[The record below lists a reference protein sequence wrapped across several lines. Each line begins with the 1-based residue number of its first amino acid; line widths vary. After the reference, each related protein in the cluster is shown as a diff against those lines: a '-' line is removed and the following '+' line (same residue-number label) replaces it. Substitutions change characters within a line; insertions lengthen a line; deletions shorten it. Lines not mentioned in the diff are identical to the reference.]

1 MFSAKCIICRFS
13 NKSMF
18 YASKNL
24 KVNVRKK
31 VPYHP
36 QQLLK
41 PCNAG
46 FCYFCKRKKENQQ
59 RFLVRN
65 PQQDQHFVNLCYN
78 LLESTRKKKRGKK
91 KKKNTHEETK
101 KWESGGVHCASSKD
115 EYLKGNS
122 GFLSLGLRNYG
133 GAFPICCNLDI
144 CNWKRNL
151 PELTSVK
158 HSALT
163 GD

>member
-1 MFSAKCIICRFS
+1 MQAKTLKLMLEKKCLIIPSSFWNPAMQAFVIS
-13 NKSMF
+13 
-18 YASKNL
+18 
-24 KVNVRKK
+24 V
-31 VPYHP
+31 
-36 QQLLK
+36 
-41 PCNAG
+41 
-46 FCYFCKRKKENQQ
+46 KE
-59 RFLVRN
+59 
-65 PQQDQHFVNLCYN
+65 
-78 LLESTRKKKRGKK
+78 KKKINRDSLCVILSKISTLSTSVIISWKAQGRKRGGKK